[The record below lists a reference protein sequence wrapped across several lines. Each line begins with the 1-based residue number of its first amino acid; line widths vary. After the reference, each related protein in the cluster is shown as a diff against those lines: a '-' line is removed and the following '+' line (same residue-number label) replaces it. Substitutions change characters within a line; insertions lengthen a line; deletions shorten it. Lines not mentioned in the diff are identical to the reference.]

1 MAKQEYVIKNRQW
14 LADKSHE
21 EGVMAVGAGV
31 FAKVLKKGPA
41 AGATP
46 NRNSVVT
53 VHYTGRTINGKTF
66 DSSRGSTPPAMRLRD
81 LISGWIV
88 ALTQMRPGDRW
99 KIYIPAEQG
108 YGMRSIPGIPGGST
122 LVFDVELL
130 SIA

>member
-66 DSSRGSTPPAMRLRD
+66 DSSRGSTLRQCACA
-81 LISGWIV
+81 I
-88 ALTQMRPGDRW
+88 
-99 KIYIPAEQG
+99 
-108 YGMRSIPGIPGGST
+108 
-122 LVFDVELL
+122 
-130 SIA
+130 

>member
-31 FAKVLKKGPA
+31 FAKVLKKGPET
-41 AGATP
+41 GATP

-53 VHYTGRTINGKTF
+53 VHYTGHTINGKTF
-66 DSSRGSTPPAMRLRD
+66 DSSRGSTPPEMRLRE
-81 LISGWIV
+81 LISGWMV

-99 KIYIPAEQG
+99 EIYIPAEQG

-130 SIA
+130 SFA

>member
-41 AGATP
+41 TGATP

-66 DSSRGSTPPAMRLRD
+66 DSSRGSTQIGRAH
-81 LISGWIV
+81 V
-88 ALTQMRPGDRW
+88 
-99 KIYIPAEQG
+99 
-108 YGMRSIPGIPGGST
+108 
-122 LVFDVELL
+122 
-130 SIA
+130 

>member
-99 KIYIPAEQG
+99 KIYIPAEQA

-130 SIA
+130 SFA